1 MRISRMG
8 EDVTSIHYTFTHS
21 SYMNIQSD
29 SPQNTYLVFLKIKRK
44 RKVPQMK
51 RDRQQLLCFFSL
63 SSFSLQERLHQYSEE
78 NSIASHGLFRS

>member
-29 SPQNTYLVFLKIKRK
+29 SPQNTYSVFLKIKRK

-51 RDRQQLLCFFSL
+51 RDRQQLLCFI
-63 SSFSLQERLHQYSEE
+63 SLQERLHQHSEE
-78 NSIASHGLFRS
+78 NFIGSHGLFRL